1 MNSLTSIVL
10 TMKEFGI
17 MVLRYNGN
25 GVKEVMMRVR
35 TVSDAE
41 LKAWTDFFKNR
52 GEVAAV
58 YLFGSYGTEFE
69 HPNSDI
75 DLGIVFSRIVT
86 FVEELAIDADLS
98 LFLASDKVDLVNL
111 NRAPVALQFQALADG
126 LQIYE
131 GEYIAHSNFIERVLK
146 NYFDY
151 KISYARFSED
161 YEHALR
167 EDYLK
172 HGG

>member
-1 MNSLTSIVL
+1 
-10 TMKEFGI
+10 
-17 MVLRYNGN
+17 
-25 GVKEVMMRVR
+25 MRVR

-41 LKAWTDFFKNR
+41 LKAWTDFFQNR

-58 YLFGSYGTEFE
+58 YLFGSFGTEFQ

-75 DLGIVFSRIVT
+75 DLGVVFSRTLT
-86 FVEELAIDADLS
+86 FADELAFDADLS

-111 NRAPVALQFQALADG
+111 NRAPVALQFKVLSDG
-126 LQIYE
+126 LLIYE
-131 GEYIAHSNFIERVLK
+131 GDYITHSNFIERVLK
-146 NYFDY
+146 TYFDY

-167 EDYLK
+167 EEYLK
-172 HGG
+172 HGR